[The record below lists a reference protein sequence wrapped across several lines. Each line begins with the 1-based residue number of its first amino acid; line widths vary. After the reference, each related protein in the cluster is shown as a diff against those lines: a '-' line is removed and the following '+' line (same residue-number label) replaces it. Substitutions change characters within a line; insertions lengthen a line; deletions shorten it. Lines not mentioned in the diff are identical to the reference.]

1 MRCGG
6 GGRAQS
12 GRAETGA
19 GGDEEKDGVGDE
31 AEVAANPLMEEWR
44 LVGDK
49 RKMPR
54 GSQTRITKQLLPPC
68 VRLGGGEQRFLNG
81 TFS

>member
-1 MRCGG
+1 MGDAGCGVAVRG
-6 GGRAQS
+6 EHKVEEQRRG
-12 GRAETGA
+12 

-49 RKMPR
+49 RKMP
-54 GSQTRITKQLLPPC
+54 
-68 VRLGGGEQRFLNG
+68 
-81 TFS
+81 